1 MSPEERVAME
11 RAQARAVALPPE
23 AWPVRA
29 CEEPPCTGCG
39 GLRTWS
45 HRSWCEECDPEYAA
59 VCS

>member
-1 MSPEERVAME
+1 ME

-39 GLRTWS
+39 SLRTWS
-45 HRSWCEECDPEYAA
+45 HRSRCEDCDPEYAHA
-59 VCS
+59 AP